1 MICCRMGDVSF
12 QISEQPEDTA
22 GDHHASE
29 DGKTMT
35 RRVRRNHTPAFRAKV
50 ALAAIKGKKT
60 LAEVAQQFDICPN
73 QITQWKGQLPD
84 GAAGAGLLHPTS
96 ADRGSLQRIALN
108 LDRFGA

>member
-1 MICCRMGDVSF
+1 MGNVSF

-22 GDHHASE
+22 GDHHAPK

-35 RRVRRNHTPAFRAKV
+35 RRARRKHTPAFRAKV
-50 ALAAIKGKKT
+50 ALAAIKGNKT
-60 LAEVAQQFDICPN
+60 LAELAQQFDIHPN

-84 GAAGAGLLHPTS
+84 DAAGAGLLYPTP

-108 LDRFGA
+108 PDRFGA